1 MLNKS
6 DFIKAIEYL
15 IAVYP
20 EMENTFNKQTTQ
32 SVWYELLSDIDGRSL
47 MLAIKTY
54 ATTEKFAPKPSQIRE
69 MAIRNVTIDK
79 DWTEGW
85 SLVLRSVGRFGIYR
99 EREALD
105 WIASYDSIAAESIR
119 RMGYKGLCQT
129 EDQMSY
135 RANFRQAYINQQN
148 NESFYKRLPS
158 ETRKEIMDRKYEAK
172 KEILAI
178 ENCNTERALEFLN
191 CIGE

>member
-54 ATTEKFAPKPSQIRE
+54 AATEKFAPKPSQIRE

-85 SLVLRSVGRFGIYR
+85 SLVLRSIGRFGIYR
-99 EREALD
+99 EREAID
-105 WIASYDSIAAESIR
+105 WIASYDSIAAEAIR

-129 EDQMSY
+129 EDQTSY

-148 NESFYKRLPS
+148 NENFYKRLPS

-178 ENCNTERALEFLN
+178 ENSNTERELEFLN

>member
-1 MLNKS
+1 MLNKG

-32 SVWYELLSDIDGRSL
+32 SVWYELLSDIDGGSL

-54 ATTEKFAPKPSQIRE
+54 ATTEKFAPKPSQIRD

-135 RANFRQAYINQQN
+135 RANFRQAYINQQK
-148 NESFYKRLPS
+148 NENFYKRLPS

-172 KEILAI
+172 KEMLAI